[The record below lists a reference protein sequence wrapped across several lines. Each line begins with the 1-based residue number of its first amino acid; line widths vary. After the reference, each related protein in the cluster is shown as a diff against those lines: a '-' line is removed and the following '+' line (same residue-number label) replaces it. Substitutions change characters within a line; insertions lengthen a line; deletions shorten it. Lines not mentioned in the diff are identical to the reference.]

1 MKDTLRTRLEFLWA
15 KLAGRDVDIDTLTP
29 DAPTNMVEKLML
41 ETADR
46 IGNSGGGGD
55 STLWIK
61 VTDGTEA
68 GTYVS
73 DTTFAEI
80 AEAIEAGKSL
90 VCDVDATF
98 VLGPNSML
106 AHLTLSAYSRVYY
119 EGNLGLVAFIGDSFT
134 LIGGVEPIAFMVAV
148 RLNDEDGVEINL
160 QQLALNDENYNY

>member
-46 IGNSGGGGD
+46 IGNSGDGGD
-55 STLWIK
+55 STLRIK

-90 VCDVDATF
+90 VCDIDATF
-98 VLGPNSML
+98 VLGSNSML
-106 AHLTLSAYSRVYY
+106 GHLTFSAYSRVYN
-119 EGNLGLVAFIGDSFT
+119 EGNLELVVFIGDSFT
-134 LIGGVEPIAFMVAV
+134 VIGGVVPIAFMVAV
-148 RLNDEDGVEINL
+148 QLNDEDGVEINL
-160 QQLALNDENYNY
+160 QQLALNNEN